1 MWAYGL
7 DWITHGI
14 NGSASW
20 RVPVGFQLVFG
31 VVLCTGTVFLPE
43 SPRHCLN
50 YNNPEKAKRSIAK
63 MNNCDIDDP
72 LVYET
77 LSELQTMLELENEG
91 GKASWFELLSTNH
104 QMWKRTLSKSRRAD
118 SGCGDGKSRS

>member
-7 DWITHGI
+7 DWITHTI

-20 RVPVGFQLVFG
+20 RIPVGFQLVFG
-31 VVLCTGTVFLPE
+31 VVLCSGTMFLPE

-50 YNNPEKAKRSIAK
+50 YNNPKKAKRSIAK
-63 MNNCDIDDP
+63 MNNCDLDDP
-72 LVYET
+72 LVHET
-77 LSELQTMLELENEG
+77 LADLETMLELENQG

-104 QMWKRTLSKSRRAD
+104 QMWKRTLSESRD
-118 SGCGDGKSRS
+118 VT